1 MDGNIIGVSMLASSD
16 SSAKEADGFTLS
28 SRETRIEVASKDVL
42 VEDVIVLS
50 LVGEMSRIDGVG
62 VQVLNVLVS
71 DTGITTESGKIKEQ
85 DGE

>member
-1 MDGNIIGVSMLASSD
+1 MLASSD

-28 SRETRIEVASKDVL
+28 LRETRIGVASKDVL

-62 VQVLNVLVS
+62 VQVLNLLVS
-71 DTGITTESGKIKEQ
+71 DAGITTESGKIKEQ
-85 DGE
+85 DGEKLCYQK

>member
-1 MDGNIIGVSMLASSD
+1 MLAASD
-16 SSAKEADGFTLS
+16 FSAKEADGFTLS
-28 SRETRIEVASKDVL
+28 LRETRIVVASKDVL

-62 VQVLNVLVS
+62 VQVLNLLVS
-71 DTGITTESGKIKEQ
+71 DAGINTESGKIKEQ

>member
-28 SRETRIEVASKDVL
+28 LTETRIGVASKDVL

-62 VQVLNVLVS
+62 VQVLNLLVS
-71 DTGITTESGKIKEQ
+71 DAGITTESGKIKEQ

>member
-1 MDGNIIGVSMLASSD
+1 MLAASE
-16 SSAKEADGFTLS
+16 SSAKEVDGFTPSL
-28 SRETRIEVASKDVL
+28 RETSIGAASKDVL

-50 LVGEMSRIDGVG
+50 LVGEMSRRDGVG

-71 DTGITTESGKIKEQ
+71 DAGITTESGKIKEQ